1 MHERLRRLSSADLRA
16 AQATTERR
24 IAQLEAS
31 RDLSRTWLV
40 VDMDAFFASVE
51 ERDQPSLRLL
61 PVAVGGCVPASAH
74 AAQASRSPQHG
85 HDKHGQLRGETIRR
99 AQRHAGACESRCRG
113 PEVLTLTQGL
123 DCGQALP
130 RPHLRSPRL

>member
-24 IAQLEAS
+24 IAQLEAG

-61 PVAVGGCVPASAH
+61 PVAVGGCVPA
-74 AAQASRSPQHG
+74 G
-85 HDKHGQLRGETIRR
+85 RGESGPRLCT
-99 AQRHAGACESRCRG
+99 RCTS
-113 PEVLTLTQGL
+113 LTLS
-123 DCGQALP
+123 AAWA
-130 RPHLRSPRL
+130 